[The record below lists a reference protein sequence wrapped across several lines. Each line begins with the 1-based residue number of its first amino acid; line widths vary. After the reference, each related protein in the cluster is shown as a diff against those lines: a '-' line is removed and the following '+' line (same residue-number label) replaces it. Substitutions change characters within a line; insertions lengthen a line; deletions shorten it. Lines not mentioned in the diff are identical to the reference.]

1 MVFKRFIM
9 VLCLVLIQVIVFGQ
23 KKEQEVISQGD
34 TAFVNSLI
42 RESASHFINDQARA
56 IELAIEARDLSKKI
70 KYPGGL
76 AYAYKNIGI
85 INYYQGDY
93 FKSLENYN
101 QALKIFLSIDDN
113 VGISNMYSNI
123 GAIYYNQADYVKALE
138 NHLLSLKYAE
148 LANDKLRILTA
159 LNNVG
164 AVYYI
169 KPATYDKALQYYFR
183 ALPLCEELGNTNAL
197 GTISVNIGNIF
208 FNQGMDEEALV
219 YFNKS
224 LKAYGNSDGS
234 QYAYIGMGKLYLREG
249 NFDNALNSLKRALSL
264 SVSEENKDDMAAVQT
279 LIVFGNL
286 YVKREDYPTALQYY
300 NKAAK
305 IASTMPP
312 NDDTKDLYKAMA
324 DTYNKTSDYHDAFK
338 YLTLFSAIKDSIY
351 NTAAD
356 KKLANLQFD
365 FDLQKKEGE
374 ISLLTKDKAL
384 NELQIKKQTFARNAF
399 AGGLVLVFLIAV
411 LLYRNFRSKVK
422 TNKILDHKN
431 AQIEH
436 LILNIL
442 PSEVARELQEK
453 GRATP
458 RNYDSVSV
466 LFTDFKSFTKLTTN
480 MNPEH
485 LVEELNEWFIA
496 FDDIVSKY
504 NLEKIKT
511 IGDSYMCA
519 GGIPSPYPGHV
530 YNIVKAGLEI
540 QEHIAAKN
548 KIRME
553 VGLATWDLRIGI
565 HVGPL
570 VAGVVGRKKYAYDI
584 WGSTVN
590 IASRME
596 SNGEPGRVNI
606 SAQTYNIIKDRFICC
621 YRGKIM
627 AKNVGEVDMYFVEN
641 EIDSALAPTQS
652 TVNLSSIQT
661 YGIQEK

>member
-1 MVFKRFIM
+1 MIFKRFI
-9 VLCLVLIQVIVFGQ
+9 VLAGILFIQLIVFGQ
-23 KKEQEVISQGD
+23 KDELAKPSPKD
-34 TAFVNSLI
+34 TAFVNELLKKST
-42 RESASHFINDQARA
+42 SHFVDNQPLS
-56 IELAIEARDLSKKI
+56 IELAIQARDLSKKI
-70 KYPGGL
+70 NYASGL
-76 AYAYKNIGI
+76 AYSFKNLGI
-85 INYYQGDY
+85 INYYQGFF

-101 QALKIFLSIDDN
+101 QALKIFLSIKDN

-123 GAIYYNQADYVKALE
+123 GVIYYNQADYVKALE

-148 LANDKLRILTA
+148 LTTDKLRLLTA

-164 AVYYI
+164 GVYYI
-169 KPATYDKALQYYFR
+169 KPETYDKALEYYFR

-197 GTISVNIGNIF
+197 GAISVNIGNIY
-208 FNQGMDEEALV
+208 FNKGKDEEALS

-234 QYAYIGMGKLYLREG
+234 QNSYIALAKLYLREG
-249 NFDNALNSLKRALSL
+249 NYDNALNSLKKALSL
-264 SVSEENKDDMAAVQT
+264 SEGFKDDLSIVQT
-279 LIVFGNL
+279 LFVYGQLNVKKGDYSGALL
-286 YVKREDYPTALQYY
+286 YFKRAEKTA
-300 NKAAK
+300 
-305 IASTMPP
+305 ASMPP
-312 NDDTKDLYKAMA
+312 NDDTKDLYEAMK
-324 DTYNKTSDYHDAFK
+324 DTYDKIGDYHNAFK
-338 YLTLFSAIKDSIY
+338 YLTLFSAMKDSVY
-351 NTAAD
+351 NIAAD
-356 KKLANLQFD
+356 KKLANIQFD
-365 FDLQKKEGE
+365 FDLQKKEGQ

-399 AGGLVLVFLIAV
+399 AGGLALVFLIA
-411 LLYRNFRSKVK
+411 LLIFRNFRAKVK

-442 PSEVARELQEK
+442 PSEVAHELQEK

-519 GGIPSPYPGHV
+519 GGIPSPYPGHA

-540 QEHIAAKN
+540 QNHIASKN
-548 KIRME
+548 EARKDA
-553 VGLATWDLRIGI
+553 GLPPWDLRVGI

-570 VAGVVGRKKYAYDI
+570 VAGVVGRMKYAYDI

-606 SAQTYNIIKDRFICC
+606 SAQTYELVKDRFICS
-621 YRGKIM
+621 YRGKIN
-627 AKNVGEVDMYFVEN
+627 AKNVGNVDMYFVEK
-641 EIDSALAPTQS
+641 EIHPSEFIEKRIGHVGMMDKTQP
-652 TVNLSSIQT
+652 VL
-661 YGIQEK
+661 K

>member
-1 MVFKRFIM
+1 MVVKRFI
-9 VLCLVLIQVIVFGQ
+9 VLLGVLFIQLIVFGQ
-23 KKEQEVISQGD
+23 KDEKNHPSPKD

-42 RESASHFINDQARA
+42 KKSASHFIDDQQLA
-56 IELAIEARDLSKKI
+56 IELAIQARDLSQRI
-70 KYPGGL
+70 HYESGL
-76 AYAYKNIGI
+76 AYSYKNIGI
-85 INYYQGDY
+85 IHYYQGDY

-101 QALKIFLSIDDN
+101 HSLKIFLSIKDN
-113 VGISNMYSNI
+113 IGISNMYSNI
-123 GAIYYNQADYVKALE
+123 GVIYYNQADYVKALE

-148 LANDKLRILTA
+148 LTKDKLRLLTA

-164 AVYYI
+164 GVYYI
-169 KPATYDKALQYYFR
+169 KPSTYDKALENYFR
-183 ALPLCEELGNTNAL
+183 ALPLCEELGDSNNL
-197 GTISVNIGNIF
+197 GTISVNIGNIY
-208 FNQGMDEEALV
+208 FNKGMDDEALS

-234 QYAYIGMGKLYLREG
+234 QNSYIALGKLFLREG
-249 NFDNALNSLKRALSL
+249 NYDNALNSLKKALSI
-264 SVSEENKDDMAAVQT
+264 SENLKDDISTVQT

-286 YVKREDYPTALQYY
+286 YVARADYKTALSYY
-300 NKAAK
+300 NQAEK
-305 IASTMPP
+305 IAATMPP
-312 NDDTKDLYKAMA
+312 TDDKKDLYEAMA
-324 DTYNKTSDYHDAFK
+324 QTYNKLSDYHDAFK
-338 YLTLFSAIKDSIY
+338 YLTLFSVIKDSIY
-351 NTAAD
+351 NIAAD

-399 AGGLVLVFLIAV
+399 AGGLLLVFLIAA
-411 LLYRNFRSKVK
+411 LLYRNFRAKVK

-442 PSEVARELQEK
+442 PSEVAHELQEK

-485 LVEELNEWFIA
+485 LVEELNEWFMA

-519 GGIPSPYPGHV
+519 GGIPSPYPGHA

-548 KIRME
+548 KIRE
-553 VGLATWDLRIGI
+553 NAGLRPWDLRIGI

-570 VAGVVGRKKYAYDI
+570 VAGVVGKKKYAYDI

-606 SAQTYNIIKDRFICC
+606 SAQTYELVKDKFTCS
-621 YRGKIM
+621 YRGKID
-627 AKNVGEVDMYFVEN
+627 AKNVGEVDMYFVEK
-641 EIDSALAPTQS
+641 EIFPSEFVERRTKLIGVP
-652 TVNLSSIQT
+652 
-661 YGIQEK
+661 GEKQIV

>member
-1 MVFKRFIM
+1 MIFKRFI
-9 VLCLVLIQVIVFGQ
+9 VLLSVLFIQLIVFGQ
-23 KKEQEVISQGD
+23 KDEKGKPSPKD
-34 TAFVNSLI
+34 TALVNKLLK
-42 RESASHFINDQARA
+42 ESALHFMDDQALA
-56 IELAIEARDLSKKI
+56 IELAIQARDHATKTNYKS
-70 KYPGGL
+70 GL
-76 AYAYKNIGI
+76 AYSYKNIGI

-101 QALKIFLSIDDN
+101 HALKIFLAIEDN

-138 NHLLSLKYAE
+138 NHLSSLKYAE

-159 LNNVG
+159 LNNIG
-164 AVYYI
+164 GVYFI
-169 KPATYDKALQYYFR
+169 KPATYDKALEYYFR
-183 ALPLCEELGNTNAL
+183 ALPLCEELGNTNNL
-197 GTISVNIGNIF
+197 GAISVNIGNIY
-208 FNQGMDEEALV
+208 FNKKMDNEALS

-234 QYAYIGMGKLYLREG
+234 QNAYIALGKLFLREG
-249 NFDNALNSLKRALSL
+249 NYDNALNSLKRALAISDNL
-264 SVSEENKDDMAAVQT
+264 NDDITKLQS

-286 YVKREDYPTALQYY
+286 YVKKADYPTALAYY
-300 NKAAK
+300 NEGAK

-312 NDDTKDLYKAMA
+312 TDDKKDLYEAMA
-324 DTYNKTSDYHDAFK
+324 DTYNKTSNYHDAFK
-338 YLTLFSAIKDSIY
+338 YLTLLSGIKDSIY
-351 NTAAD
+351 NIAAD

-399 AGGLVLVFLIAV
+399 AGGLVLVLLIAI
-411 LLYRNFRSKVK
+411 LIFRNFREKVK
-422 TNKILDHKN
+422 SNKILDHKN

-442 PSEVARELQEK
+442 PSEVAHELQEN

-480 MNPEH
+480 MDPEH
-485 LVEELNEWFIA
+485 LVKELNEWFIA

-519 GGIPSPYPGHV
+519 GGIPSPYPGHE

-540 QEHIAAKN
+540 QDHISAKN
-548 KIRME
+548 KTRAE
-553 VGLATWDLRIGI
+553 AGLPAWDLRIGI

-570 VAGVVGRKKYAYDI
+570 VAGVVGRIKYAYDI

-596 SNGEPGRVNI
+596 SNGEAGRVNI
-606 SAQTYNIIKDRFICC
+606 SAQTYELVKDRFICS
-621 YRGKIM
+621 YRGKID
-627 AKNVGEVDMYFVEN
+627 AKNVGEVDMYFVDR
-641 EIDSALAPTQS
+641 EIHPSEVIEKRTNYVGITDKTQS
-652 TVNLSSIQT
+652 V
-661 YGIQEK
+661 

>member
-1 MVFKRFIM
+1 MVFKRFI
-9 VLCLVLIQVIVFGQ
+9 VLLSVLFIQLIVFGQ
-23 KKEQEVISQGD
+23 KDERAKPSPKD
-34 TAFVNSLI
+34 TAYVNKLI
-42 RESASHFINDQARA
+42 KESASHFIDDQALS
-56 IELAIEARDLSKKI
+56 IELAIQARDLAKRTHYES
-70 KYPGGL
+70 GL
-76 AYAYKNIGI
+76 AYSFKNIGI

-101 QALKIFLSIDDN
+101 QALKIFLSIKEN

-123 GAIYYNQADYVKALE
+123 GVIYYNQADYVKALE

-148 LANDKLRILTA
+148 QTNDKLRILTA

-164 AVYYI
+164 GVYYI
-169 KPATYDKALQYYFR
+169 KPATYDKALEYYFR
-183 ALPLCEELGNTNAL
+183 ALPLCEELGNTNNL
-197 GTISVNIGNIF
+197 GAISVNIGNIY
-208 FNQGMDEEALV
+208 FNKGMDDEALS

-224 LKAYGNSDGS
+224 LKAYGTSDGIQNS
-234 QYAYIGMGKLYLREG
+234 YIAMGKLFLREG
-249 NFDNALNSLKRALSL
+249 NYDNALNSLKKALSI
-264 SVSEENKDDMAAVQT
+264 SDNFKDDLSKVQT
-279 LIVFGNL
+279 LYVFGNL
-286 YVKREDYPTALQYY
+286 YIAKADYPTALSYY

-305 IASTMPP
+305 IASNMPP

-324 DTYNKTSDYHDAFK
+324 ETYNKSSDYHDAFK
-338 YLTLFSAIKDSIY
+338 YLTLFSGMKDSIY
-351 NTAAD
+351 NIAAD

-399 AGGLVLVFLIAV
+399 AGGLVLVFLIT
-411 LLYRNFRSKVK
+411 LLIFRNFRAKVK

-442 PSEVARELQEK
+442 PSEVAHELQEK
-453 GRATP
+453 GKATP
-458 RNYDSVSV
+458 RNYESVSV

-485 LVEELNEWFIA
+485 LVEELNEWFMA

-519 GGIPSPYPGHV
+519 GGIPSPYPGHA

-540 QEHIAAKN
+540 QDHIAAKN
-548 KIRME
+548 KTTKAA
-553 VGLATWDLRIGI
+553 GLTPWDLRVGI

-570 VAGVVGRKKYAYDI
+570 VAGVVGRSKYAYDI

-596 SNGEPGRVNI
+596 SNGEAGRVNI
-606 SAQTYNIIKDRFICC
+606 SAQTYELVKDRFICS
-621 YRGKIM
+621 YRGKID
-627 AKNVGEVDMYFVEN
+627 AKNVGEVDMYFVER
-641 EIDSALAPTQS
+641 EIYPSEIIEKRTGYVGIKDEKQ
-652 TVNLSSIQT
+652 TV
-661 YGIQEK
+661 